1 MANEKQVSM
10 ASEQTHAVAEEI
22 VTLTSSSVSAPC
34 AKLTR
39 SDDVWC
45 VDSGATTHMC
55 RDKNSFLELTPTVSQ
70 KVRHTMASPHTHLQK
85 LDEHFLDNSFV
96 EGERLSRG
104 DFLLHQVLMSAPA
117 TFRERPN
124 ILRWFRHISTHPRE
138 LADALPDTGVA
149 FEELKL
155 QVELWSQQQ
164 SDGNVKLTWEP
175 SRDQVWEHKSRM
187 IRHNLKEVLG
197 EDRMEDILKEGRGL
211 RIYWGT
217 ATTGRIHIGYF
228 VPMAKIADY
237 LKAGCE
243 VTILFADLHA
253 YLDNMKAPWELLKL
267 RARYYEVIIKTIMLS
282 LGISIDRLKFVLG
295 SDYQLSKEYT
305 LDVYRLS
312 SIITQHDAKK
322 AGAEVVKQVDHPLL
336 SGLLYPGLQALD
348 EEHLHV
354 DAQFGV
360 PGLSGGKM
368 SASEEDSKID
378 LLDPPHVVKRKI
390 KKAFC
395 EPKNI
400 TDNGLLSIVEYVIF
414 PLCCPPK
421 GGLLVTLDSGK
432 KTKTY
437 TSVRDLESD
446 FAAGDVHPG
455 ELKDMVEHYLNILL
469 VPIRAAF
476 TSADKRDLV
485 NRAYPKTYKG
495 GVDELKPWRL
505 DLCVGTIIKAENH
518 PDSSGYLI
526 LHLND
531 GSLERRVGVVPQDSF
546 TELID
551 LLGRPVILLRNIAP
565 TKTLGIQVTAL
576 ILYAQNFLKETR

>member
-1 MANEKQVSM
+1 
-10 ASEQTHAVAEEI
+10 
-22 VTLTSSSVSAPC
+22 
-34 AKLTR
+34 
-39 SDDVWC
+39 
-45 VDSGATTHMC
+45 
-55 RDKNSFLELTPTVSQ
+55 
-70 KVRHTMASPHTHLQK
+70 MASPHAHLQK

-104 DFLLHQVLMSAPA
+104 DFILHQVLASAPA
-117 TFRERPN
+117 AFRERPN
-124 ILRWFRHISTHPRE
+124 ILRWFRHIATHPRE

-282 LGISIDRLKFVLG
+282 L
-295 SDYQLSKEYT
+295 
-305 LDVYRLS
+305 
-312 SIITQHDAKK
+312 
-322 AGAEVVKQVDHPLL
+322 
-336 SGLLYPGLQALD
+336 QALD

-354 DAQFGV
+354 DAQFGGVDQRKIFTFAEKYLPQLGYTKRIHLMSPLV

-421 GGLLVTLDSGK
+421 GGLLVNLDSGK

-476 TSADKRDLV
+476 TSADKRVLV

-495 GVDELKPWRL
+495 GRGVRSFDSALKQMSAS
-505 DLCVGTIIKAENH
+505 T
-518 PDSSGYLI
+518 
-526 LHLND
+526 
-531 GSLERRVGVVPQDSF
+531 SL
-546 TELID
+546 
-551 LLGRPVILLRNIAP
+551 
-565 TKTLGIQVTAL
+565 
-576 ILYAQNFLKETR
+576 

>member
-1 MANEKQVSM
+1 
-10 ASEQTHAVAEEI
+10 
-22 VTLTSSSVSAPC
+22 
-34 AKLTR
+34 
-39 SDDVWC
+39 
-45 VDSGATTHMC
+45 
-55 RDKNSFLELTPTVSQ
+55 
-70 KVRHTMASPHTHLQK
+70 MASPHVHLQK

-104 DFLLHQVLMSAPA
+104 DFLLHQVLTSAPA
-117 TFRERPN
+117 AFRERPN

-197 EDRMEDILKEGRGL
+197 EDRMEAILKEGRGL
-211 RIYWGT
+211 KIYWGT

-354 DAQFGV
+354 DAQFGGVDQRKIFTFAEKYLPQLGYTKRIHLMSPLV

-446 FAAGDVHPG
+446 FAAGEVHPG

-495 GVDELKPWRL
+495 GRAVQSFDSALKQIPISDKVELVLPRDDPTIASGTKVHIHGCESGSPDRQLKTGEGVWDRIKVNLEVNLVGDVEWRGKPMLTAQHRPI
-505 DLCVGTIIKAENH
+505 CAH
-518 PDSSGYLI
+518 F
-526 LHLND
+526 LN
-531 GSLERRVGVVPQDSF
+531 EVP
-546 TELID
+546 LN
-551 LLGRPVILLRNIAP
+551 P
-565 TKTLGIQVTAL
+565 
-576 ILYAQNFLKETR
+576 LK